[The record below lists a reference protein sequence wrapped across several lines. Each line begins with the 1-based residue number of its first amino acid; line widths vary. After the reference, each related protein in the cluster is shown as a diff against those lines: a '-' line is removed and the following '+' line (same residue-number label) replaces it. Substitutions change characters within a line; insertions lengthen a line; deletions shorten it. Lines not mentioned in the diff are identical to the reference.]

1 MPEDGDASRRSRS
14 INALPPGRRSL
25 RIAKRFFAA
34 GVRRIGNKRSSLR
47 GTYASPPQSAPH
59 ASPATRIAE
68 IKYERGTRCIPDL
81 LSAQVMNGTGKRW
94 QFIPQAARLGS
105 RAACAL
111 LMVLLEGSRAHASV
125 SSHVGRCLVGMCQ
138 VGGGP
143 SLETASLVRQP

>member
-68 IKYERGTRCIPDL
+68 IKYERGTRCISDL
-81 LSAQVMNGTGKRW
+81 LSAQVMNGTRKRW

-111 LMVLLEGSRAHASV
+111 LEGSRAHASF
-125 SSHVGRCLVGMCQ
+125 SSHVGRCLVGMCE